1 MKNRS
6 CPDKIACWD
15 YNAGNCEGC
24 AVGDLILRQ
33 KKSIKRLKSELVRYK
48 RALQLE
54 RYKQV
59 LHLLTKAFVEL
70 KGYKPFEVSQ
80 LAKETTILKFLQQAE
95 AHLKELKGDM
105 K

>member
-15 YNAGNCEGC
+15 YDAGNCEGC

-33 KKSIKRLKSELVRYK
+33 KKSIKRLKSELKRYK

-54 RYKQV
+54 HCKQA

-80 LAKETTILKFLQQAE
+80 LTKETAILEFLQQAE
-95 AHLKELKGDM
+95 REIEEERK
-105 K
+105 